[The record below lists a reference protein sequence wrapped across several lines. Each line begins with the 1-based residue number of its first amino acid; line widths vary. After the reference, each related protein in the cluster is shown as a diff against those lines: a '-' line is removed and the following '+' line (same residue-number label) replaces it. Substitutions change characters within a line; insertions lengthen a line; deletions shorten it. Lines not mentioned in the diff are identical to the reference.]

1 MSNYPAGADSHPD
14 APWNQP
20 DKQEWE
26 VECMAIENNMVI
38 IDLTWFPQGEE
49 LPTRVELF
57 EDDIIELIENKLD

>member
-1 MSNYPAGADSHPD
+1 MSNYPTGAMYDPS

-20 DKQEWE
+20 ENPEWE
-26 VECMAIENNMVI
+26 LYDLALENGMLVVY
-38 IDLTWFPQGEE
+38 LSWFPQDEE